1 MVGNVD
7 VVVHP
12 VVATLKLEVV
22 EGGNAP
28 NEELEME
35 NDVPCAWTCAFPAL
49 FTWVLYAL
57 NELNIETSEVIPTI
71 IIRTKN
77 IDPMMDETP
86 RLLLERQRNL
96 GRLRIVYHA
105 VSSGGGHG
113 EGIGMA
119 V

>member
-1 MVGNVD
+1 
-7 VVVHP
+7 
-12 VVATLKLEVV
+12 
-22 EGGNAP
+22 
-28 NEELEME
+28 ME
-35 NDVPCAWTCAFPAL
+35 NDVPCAWTCAFSAL
-49 FTWVLYAL
+49 FTWVLYVL

-96 GRLRIVYHA
+96 GRLRIVNHA
-105 VSSGGGHG
+105 VSSGRGHG

-119 V
+119 VLRSESQSSMGDVYKRTHVQRSAYGDLRDES